1 MPVSNSLARFSQ
13 KLIRPSADAGEGED
27 EGSFESFFGKGG
39 PEMFL
44 KIPRSLQ
51 PAALMIFVLG
61 LSVTVA
67 EAAQSKPLSV
77 AELALYRGPDRGKI
91 ILEGARKEGQVT
103 FYTSNTWMA
112 GPVSQEFE
120 KKYPF
125 LKAQV
130 WRSDSKSLLKRLTE
144 EVAAGRT
151 IADVVETSPEYLM
164 LMLREKML
172 QEHFSPELGAYDDE
186 AKVKGKTGVYG
197 WTNREIYISLGFNS
211 KLIPPTEA
219 PKSIKDYLD
228 PKWKGK
234 MSIAGTTTGVQWV
247 GAILDMMGR
256 EFLEKLSAQEI
267 NVQNISGAA
276 LSGLVASGEV
286 PLSPTIFNSNVFT
299 HKQKG
304 APVEWRPLEPV
315 IAGVGISGMVINAP
329 HPYAALLFLDYLH
342 SKEGQQAAMKGG
354 LSSPRN
360 DIGSLEQK
368 FKKLYLES
376 KYSPEEFEKKI
387 NEWETLMRRLFIR
400 KR

>member
-1 MPVSNSLARFSQ
+1 MIAKSIATFRLSAVLLALVPLF
-13 KLIRPSADAGEGED
+13 P
-27 EGSFESFFGKGG
+27 
-39 PEMFL
+39 
-44 KIPRSLQ
+44 
-51 PAALMIFVLG
+51 
-61 LSVTVA
+61 LSSSH
-67 EAAQSKPLSV
+67 AAQSKTLSP
-77 AELALYRGPDRGKI
+77 AELSLYQGADREKVL
-91 ILEGARKEGQVT
+91 LEGAKKESQVT
-103 FYTSNTWMA
+103 FYTSNTWVA

-120 KKYPF
+120 RKYPF
-125 LKAQV
+125 VKVSV
-130 WRSDSKSLLKRLTE
+130 WRSDSKALLKRLTE
-144 EVAAGRT
+144 EVTAGRA
-151 IADVVETSPEYLM
+151 IADVVETSPEYM
-164 LMLREKML
+164 AIMLREKML
-172 QEHFSPELGAYDDE
+172 QEHFSPELSAYEDD
-186 AKVKGKTGVYG
+186 AKLKGKSGVYG

-211 KLIPPTEA
+211 KLIPPAEA

-247 GAILDMMGR
+247 GALLDMMGR
-256 EFLEKLSAQEI
+256 EFLEKLGAQEI

-315 IAGVGISGMVINAP
+315 IAGVGISGMVIHAP
-329 HPYAALLFLDYLH
+329 HPHAALLFLDYLH

-376 KYSPEEFEKKI
+376 KYTPEEFEKKI
-387 NEWETLMRRLFIR
+387 NEWEALMRKLFIR

>member
-1 MPVSNSLARFSQ
+1 MFKTLLMLLMMMLVC
-13 KLIRPSADAGEGED
+13 
-27 EGSFESFFGKGG
+27 SFT
-39 PEMFL
+39 
-44 KIPRSLQ
+44 
-51 PAALMIFVLG
+51 
-61 LSVTVA
+61 LSH
-67 EAAQSKPLSV
+67 AAQSKPLSV
-77 AELALYRGPDRGKI
+77 AELALYRGADREK
-91 ILEGARKEGQVT
+91 LLVDGAKKEGQVV
-103 FYTSNTWMA
+103 FYTSNTWVA

-125 LKAQV
+125 VKANV

-144 EVAAGRT
+144 EVAAARY
-151 IADVVETSPEYLM
+151 IADVVETSPEYM
-164 LMLREKML
+164 LIMLREKML
-172 QEHFSPELGAYDDE
+172 QEHFSPELRAYDDD
-186 AKVKGKTGVYG
+186 AKIKGKTGVYG

-211 KLIPPTEA
+211 QLIPPAEA

-247 GAILDMMGR
+247 GALLDGMGR
-256 EFLEKLSAQEI
+256 EFLERLSAQEI

-286 PLSPTIFNSNVFT
+286 PLSPTIFNSNIFT

-304 APVEWRPLEPV
+304 APVEWRPLDPV
-315 IAGVGISGMVINAP
+315 IAGVGTSGMVLNSP
-329 HPYAALLFLDYLH
+329 HPHAALLFLDYLH

-368 FKKLYLES
+368 FKKLYIES
-376 KYSPEEFEKKI
+376 KYTPEEFEKKI
-387 NEWETLMRRLFIR
+387 EEWETIMRKLFIR